1 MSVPLH
7 VQVASDLR
15 DQIASGDLAEGVSLP
30 SEAQLVQHYGASRGT
45 VRAALQ
51 SLRREGLIAGG
62 QGRPPVVRGSALGQ
76 PFENLLS
83 FSAWVEGMGRRPGQ
97 RTIEIARRGASPDA
111 AAALDIEPGAP
122 VIEVLRVRYLDDE
135 PAMLERASYIEPV
148 GRLLFDFDPDRGSIY
163 AHLTK
168 CGVDLHGARHTID
181 ALPADETDSELL
193 EIEVG
198 VPLLRERRRATT
210 ADGVALEYADDRY
223 RPDRVTFTI
232 DNTRPSNL
240 GMVSDLRILK
250 ESS

>member
-7 VQVASDLR
+7 VQVAADLR
-15 DQIASGDLAEGVSLP
+15 DQIASGGLAEGESLP
-30 SEAQLVQHYGASRGT
+30 SEAQLVQRYGASRGT

-62 QGRPPVVRGSALGQ
+62 QGRPPVVRGTALGQ
-76 PFENLLS
+76 PFESLLS
-83 FSAWVEGMGRRPGQ
+83 FSAWVEAMGRRPGQ

-111 AAALDIEPGAP
+111 AAALDLEPGEP

-135 PAMLERASYIEPV
+135 PVMLERASYIEPV

-163 AHLTK
+163 AQLTK

-181 ALPADETDSELL
+181 ALPADELDSELL

-210 ADGVALEYADDRY
+210 AEGAPLEYADDRY

-232 DNTRPSNL
+232 DNTRPSSL

>member
-1 MSVPLH
+1 VSIPLH

-15 DQIASGDLAEGVSLP
+15 DRIASGDLAEGASLP
-30 SEAQLVQHYGASRGT
+30 SEAQLVQRYGASRGT

-76 PFENLLS
+76 PFESLLS

-111 AAALDIEPGAP
+111 AAALDLEPGAP

-163 AHLTK
+163 AHLTQ

-198 VPLLRERRRATT
+198 APLLRERRRATT
-210 ADGVALEYADDRY
+210 IDGVALEYADDRY

-232 DNTRPSNL
+232 DNTRPSTL

>member
-97 RTIEIARRGASPDA
+97 RTIEIARRGASPEA
-111 AAALDIEPGAP
+111 AAALDLEPGAP

-135 PAMLERASYIEPV
+135 PAMLERASYIESV

-181 ALPADETDSELL
+181 ALPADDLDSELL

-210 ADGVALEYADDRY
+210 VEGVPLEYADDRY

-232 DNTRPSNL
+232 DNARPTSL